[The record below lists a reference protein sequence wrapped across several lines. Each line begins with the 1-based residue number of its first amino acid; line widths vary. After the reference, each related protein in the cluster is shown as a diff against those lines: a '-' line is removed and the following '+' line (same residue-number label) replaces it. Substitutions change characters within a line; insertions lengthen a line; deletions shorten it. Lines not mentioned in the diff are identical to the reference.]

1 MATSGFWLDS
11 YNDIYSDFDSRHYK
25 SRRISEDL
33 LHELRTDMRYNQQ
46 SLEELHL
53 FLPGKKRNEA
63 TEAIIA
69 DSMKS
74 FFLMQYHRYQIKC
87 RRKLY
92 VSTIMGFS
100 GITIMLLDAVLIFLN
115 IRTLA
120 TTLLSTVMEP
130 ASWFLL
136 WTAVDYLIYDWKE
149 LKKDRNFYR
158 KLSEANVIFQ
168 TS

>member
-25 SRRISEDL
+25 SRRISEDFL
-33 LHELRTDMRYNQQ
+33 DELRTDMHYHQQ
-46 SLEELHL
+46 ALDELHL
-53 FLPGKKRNEA
+53 FMPEEKREEA
-63 TEAIIA
+63 TEAIITE
-69 DSMKS
+69 SMKA
-74 FFLMQYHRYQIKC
+74 FFLTQYFRCRDEC
-87 RRKLY
+87 RRKLR
-92 VSTIMGFS
+92 VSMLMGFS
-100 GITIMLLDAVLIFLN
+100 GITIMLLDAVSIFLN
-115 IRTLA
+115 IRTLT

-149 LKKDRNFYR
+149 LKKDRTFYR
-158 KLSEANVIFQ
+158 KLSEAKIIFQ